1 MRERLPRVLR
11 KLTIRLAGAVLLVL
25 AAGLICATLVR
36 FAPGFGTDE
45 RELDSRLSNDSVQSL
60 RAERESERSV
70 ARYYVS
76 YVGGLL
82 HGDLGVS
89 HEFAQP
95 VSQLLKERL
104 PVTLQNIALGLA
116 LGWLAAM
123 VLAWAAVAVQN
134 AFADVALSFFAGA
147 LISLPAAVVAL
158 FIAVGRKPAS
168 FAVALSLAP
177 VLYRYARNILQRSCS
192 GTWITAARAR
202 GLGRTQIMFR
212 HVLPFAAPQ
221 MIALAGVSVNMAFG
235 AALPIEVVADSPGV
249 GQLAWQAALGRDLP
263 LLITLTAFVAM
274 LTMLSNAG
282 AAFINEAIQPRQA

>member
-11 KLTIRLAGAVLLVL
+11 KLIVRLASAALLVL

-60 RAERESERSV
+60 RAEHEPERSV
-70 ARYYVS
+70 TRYYAA
-76 YVGGLL
+76 YLGGLMR
-82 HGDLGVS
+82 GDLGSS
-89 HEFAQP
+89 HQFGQP

-104 PVTLQNIALGLA
+104 PVTLENIALGLA
-116 LGWLAAM
+116 LAWLVAM
-123 VLAWAAVAVQN
+123 VLAWAAAAAQN
-134 AFADVALSFFAGA
+134 AFADVALSLFAGA

-158 FIAVGRKPAS
+158 FIAVARKPAS
-168 FAVALSLAP
+168 FAIALSLAP

-192 GTWITAARAR
+192 DTWIMAARAR
-202 GLGRTQIMFR
+202 GMGRMQVMFR

-221 MIALAGVSVNMAFG
+221 MIAVAGVSVNMAFG

-282 AAFINEAIQPRQA
+282 AAFIKEAIQPRQA